1 MKNNKYD
8 IYEPSEGHFERFK
21 ERLSGEIQ
29 LKKKSRVVNLKWFL
43 VAASF
48 ALLVSLWFNFKPD
61 SKGYELADAS
71 PQMQETQRYFIQVIH
86 REIKQ
91 INLQKDEHTDLIIK
105 DTMKKVVFLENEYK
119 NLTVELKNSGF
130 DRRIINAMIYNF
142 QQRIEILQNLI
153 EQIENFKNNRNED
166 IRQDYV

>member
-1 MKNNKYD
+1 M
-8 IYEPSEGHFERFK
+8 
-21 ERLSGEIQ
+21 
-29 LKKKSRVVNLKWFL
+29 
-43 VAASF
+43 
-48 ALLVSLWFNFKPD
+48 SLWFNFKPD

-71 PQMQETQRYFIQVIH
+71 PQMQETQRYFIRVIH

-91 INLQKDEHTDLIIK
+91 INLEKDEHTDLIIK
-105 DTMKKVVFLENEYK
+105 DAMKKVVFLENEYK

-142 QQRIEILQNLI
+142 QQRIDILQNLI